1 MGVSVPYKPTWESTS
16 TFASC
21 GTASSPTCCVSS
33 SVPALGSSARCPPC
47 IALPSPP
54 APTRLAAWGTRP
66 SRASASTV
74 CASVVVAASA
84 LLARVRCTVSPVTP
98 VSATYKYFEIH
109 HGGPLP
115 QGCPSR
121 PPHELDLCSYPQAP
135 RAPRY
140 HLGRPCQPWSPQQ
153 GSRREEAQA
162 VHACQ
167 LEASPD
173 APDEALPVS
182 ASSAKAQSPGNAS
195 FKSKGLDR
203 YHSWYY
209 RACEALDENKD
220 SRFQKKKKK
229 KKKAVLKKKK
239 KKKKKKS

>member
-1 MGVSVPYKPTWESTS
+1 MGSQ
-16 TFASC
+16 C
-21 GTASSPTCCVSS
+21 HINRH
-33 SVPALGSSARCPPC
+33 GS
-47 IALPSPP
+47 LQV
-54 APTRLAAWGTRP
+54 P
-66 SRASASTV
+66 SRA
-74 CASVVVAASA
+74 
-84 LLARVRCTVSPVTP
+84 
-98 VSATYKYFEIH
+98 
-109 HGGPLP
+109 
-115 QGCPSR
+115 
-121 PPHELDLCSYPQAP
+121 
-135 RAPRY
+135 
-140 HLGRPCQPWSPQQ
+140 
-153 GSRREEAQA
+153 EEAQA

-229 KKKAVLKKKK
+229 KTVLKKKK
-239 KKKKKKS
+239 KKKKKS